1 MNNSFKLSL
10 KAKLIIGFGIMIF
23 AITLALAIAIWSQR
37 RLVEVNHEL
46 DESFQLTRLVAQLRA
61 DNTRIRTLLLEAVNP
76 AAVNT
81 EEILLEITDD
91 LRQLFEDIDQ
101 IEKGIAGNDEALEIL
116 RIIRERA
123 LVSRDLRL
131 DQIELI
137 KSNNHEGAELLF
149 RGTSYQMYEE
159 VYQKTRELERVVNRI
174 NEDLKEQA
182 DTLATSANITLLI
195 IGIIVIISS
204 ILIVSSIFA
213 MITKISKELKEGIAV
228 LGTSVS
234 EIQTTVAEISTGATE
249 TATAISETTTTIE
262 EIRQTS
268 IVAEKKAKNL
278 LNTSQKASDNGE
290 RGIETSQRMVDS
302 MNKIDAQMQIIQ
314 NTITKLSEQNRSI
327 GEITSTVAD
336 IADQSNLLAVNAAIE
351 AAKAGEHGRGFS
363 VVAQE
368 IRSLAEQS
376 KKSTVQVKDIL
387 NEIQKSVAQAVEVIR
402 QGKETADEGNNMVQE
417 DREVVELLI
426 ESINE
431 AMEASVQISSSSQQ
445 QMAGMDQIVPAMEN
459 IKQASEQNVAGIRQ
473 TQDAAKN
480 LYDLGE
486 NLKSVIER
494 YRL

>member
-1 MNNSFKLSL
+1 MNNSLFLSL
-10 KAKLIIGFGIMIF
+10 KSKLLIGFGVMIF
-23 AITLALAIAIWSQR
+23 AIALALAIAIWSQR
-37 RLVEVNHEL
+37 RLVEVNHQL

-76 AAVNT
+76 DLVDN
-81 EEILLEITDD
+81 EDILTQINDD
-91 LRQLFEDIDQ
+91 LRQLFADIDNL
-101 IEKGIAGNDEALEIL
+101 EKGVAGNNEAMAIL
-116 RIIRERA
+116 RVIRERA

-137 KSNNHEGAELLF
+137 KNSKHDEAESLF
-149 RGTSYQMYEE
+149 RGTSYQEYEE
-159 VYQKTRELERVVNRI
+159 VYQQSRELERVVNRI
-174 NEDLKEQA
+174 NQELKDQA
-182 DTLATSANITLLI
+182 DTLATTSNITLLV
-195 IGIIVIISS
+195 IGIIVIITT
-204 ILIVSSIFA
+204 ILIAGSIVR
-213 MITKISKELKEGIAV
+213 MITRISKELKEGVTV
-228 LGTSVS
+228 LGTSAS

-268 IVAEKKAKNL
+268 MVAEKKAKNL

-290 RGIETSQRMVDS
+290 RGLETSQRMIDS
-302 MNKIDAQMQIIQ
+302 MNKIDTQMQVIQ
-314 NTITKLSEQNRSI
+314 NTITRLSEQNRSI

-387 NEIQKSVAQAVEVIR
+387 NEIQKSVAQAVEVIK
-402 QGKETADEGNNMVQE
+402 QGKETADEGNKMVQE
-417 DREVVELLI
+417 DREMVELLI
-426 ESINE
+426 DSINE

-473 TQDAAKN
+473 AQDAAKN

-486 NLKSVIER
+486 NLKNVIER